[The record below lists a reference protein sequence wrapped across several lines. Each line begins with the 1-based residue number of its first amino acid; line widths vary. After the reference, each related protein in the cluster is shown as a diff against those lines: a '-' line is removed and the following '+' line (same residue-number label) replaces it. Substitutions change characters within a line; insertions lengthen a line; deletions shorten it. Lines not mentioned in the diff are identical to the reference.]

1 MGVNS
6 LPKIV
11 TRQRRDCDL
20 NPGPSVTESST
31 LTTRLPRSHLI
42 SCISLGYSYYNGV
55 SRYSVTSA
63 HRCEMGPNSISSICC
78 GFAVRRTDATTMVVD
93 TVKYTTNVQQDNPQ
107 HFGSGGAKQP
117 DQKYF
122 ATNKHKK

>member
-1 MGVNS
+1 
-6 LPKIV
+6 
-11 TRQRRDCDL
+11 
-20 NPGPSVTESST
+20 
-31 LTTRLPRSHLI
+31 
-42 SCISLGYSYYNGV
+42 
-55 SRYSVTSA
+55 
-63 HRCEMGPNSISSICC
+63 
-78 GFAVRRTDATTMVVD
+78 MVVD